1 MGMKVVVNFTKDIK
15 LVNDGYNNKIIYGLN
30 NEIVE
35 EITDTLVGAKN
46 YIIKKYKVIQLSS
59 FRHYESGVK

>member
-1 MGMKVVVNFTKDIK
+1 MVMKKVINFTKDIK

-35 EITDTLVGAKN
+35 KITDTLVGAKK
-46 YIIKKYKVIQLSS
+46 II
-59 FRHYESGVK
+59 

>member
-1 MGMKVVVNFTKDIK
+1 MVMKKVVNFTKDIK

-30 NEIVE
+30 NEILE

-46 YIIKKYKVIQLSS
+46 YIIKKI
-59 FRHYESGVK
+59 

>member
-1 MGMKVVVNFTKDIK
+1 MGMKKVINFTKDIK

-35 EITDTLVGAKN
+35 EITDTLIGAKN
-46 YIIKKYKVIQLSS
+46 YIIKKYKVIQLPS
-59 FRHYESGVK
+59 FRHRESEVK